1 MDEKWKLLS
10 PSFCYPQSLP
20 CLSSSSPALMD
31 IWDSCLYTCYIEVLE
46 DKENLYYIPNV
57 TAASIHIF
65 AYTVYCLCVEG
76 MKLVLSCY

>member
-1 MDEKWKLLS
+1 
-10 PSFCYPQSLP
+10 
-20 CLSSSSPALMD
+20 MD